1 MCNTINNRFEARVR
15 RNGGD
20 WHAQSGEVNFRGIT
34 ARAVYALATRW
45 SILKLSAMI
54 VVLGE
59 ER

>member
-1 MCNTINNRFEARVR
+1 MRETGALECEEINF
-15 RNGGD
+15 
-20 WHAQSGEVNFRGIT
+20 SGIP
-34 ARAVYALATRW
+34 ARARSVYALATRW